1 MPITPFLIIGA
12 ISWILVGQ
20 IAEAKRPTYQPPRP
34 NPICHSNA
42 KILCPPGM

>member
-20 IAEAKRPTYQPPRP
+20 IAEAKRPTVNSGNY
-34 NPICHSNA
+34 
-42 KILCPPGM
+42 GY